1 MDYGKINANNKPV
14 LLTDDNIYCV
24 GGGRLLSDIIYPI
37 GSIYLSVV
45 STNPSEYFGG
55 TWEQI
60 GSGRVLMGVTD
71 NNQSGTTVNSGLPNI
86 TGEVRIAWSDLS
98 ASSTP
103 IPLWS
108 GAGALYPTDYGNMA
122 YAAPGVTTNSY
133 NRAVGLNA
141 SRSNKI
147 YGSSNIVQPPAYYC
161 YMWRRIS

>member
-1 MDYGKINANNKPV
+1 MDYGKTNVNNKPV

-86 TGEVRIAWSDLS
+86 TGQLHIGWHDKS
-98 ASSTP
+98 AASVPFYDTSR
-103 IPLWS
+103 
-108 GAGALYPTDYGNMA
+108 GALFGTRPATVYFTGSTMS
-122 YAAPGVTTNSY
+122 GTY
-133 NRAVGLNA
+133 NTAVGLDA
-141 SRSNKI
+141 SRISSI
-147 YGSSNIVQPPAYYC
+147 YGNSNIVQPPAYYC